1 MYENYESSAPI
12 SRYKT
17 IDSLVEREWRRDWIY
32 ELTNYTSL
40 SIQLSFLTASIRG
53 FKDKHRKIYNQV
65 EDEWFSSQKITIIIL
80 L

>member
-1 MYENYESSAPI
+1 MYENYESSAST

-17 IDSLVEREWRRDWIY
+17 IDSLVERDWIY
-32 ELTNYTSL
+32 KLTNYKSL

-65 EDEWFSSQKITIIIL
+65 EDEWLSSWKITIIIL